1 MALGAGRPRV
11 LRLVL
16 GDGMRTAVFGTLLGS
31 IGAYFAARAMRGLVF
46 GSGTMDWRTLSAIAV
61 TLLTT
66 ALIAC
71 LAPAARAASVD
82 PLVALRQE

>member
-16 GDGMRTAVFGTLLGS
+16 GDGMKTAILGSLLGS

-46 GSGTMDWRTLSAIAV
+46 GSGGMEWRTLTLIAL

-66 ALIAC
+66 ALVAC
-71 LAPAARAASVD
+71 LAPALRAASVD